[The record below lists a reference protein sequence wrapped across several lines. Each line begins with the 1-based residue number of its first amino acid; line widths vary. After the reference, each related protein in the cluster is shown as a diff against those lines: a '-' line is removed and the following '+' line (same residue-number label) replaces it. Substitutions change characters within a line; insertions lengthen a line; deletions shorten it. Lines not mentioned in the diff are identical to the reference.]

1 MQIIG
6 FNFSKING
14 SKEDDFPQGTSS
26 NMNVEFIDITKADE
40 SFVNNK
46 DTISI
51 KFQYI
56 LDYNKEEKKKTNTH
70 ANITLEGT
78 VILSTEKD
86 ESKEILNEW
95 KKKKIP
101 DQFKIFI
108 FNFILRKCSIK
119 ALLMQD
125 ELNLPSHIPFPQIK
139 ADQQPQQ

>member
-26 NMNVEFIDITKADE
+26 NMNVEFLDITKADE

-56 LDYNKEEKKKTNTH
+56 LDYNKEEKKKTHTY

-78 VILSTEKD
+78 VILSTEKE

-101 DQFKIFI
+101 NQFKIFI

-119 ALLMQD
+119 AILLQD
-125 ELNLPSHIPFPQIK
+125 ELNLPSHIPIPQIRPN
-139 ADQQPQQ
+139 QQPQQ